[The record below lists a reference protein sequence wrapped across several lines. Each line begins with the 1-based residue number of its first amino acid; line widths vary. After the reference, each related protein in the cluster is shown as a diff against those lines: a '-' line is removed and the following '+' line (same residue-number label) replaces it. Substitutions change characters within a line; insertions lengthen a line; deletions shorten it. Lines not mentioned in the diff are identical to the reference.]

1 MTEEAEA
8 ILIVDDEPDLSRLLQ
23 FNLKGAGFAPTVVGT
38 ATEALAA
45 AEKSR
50 PTVVL
55 LDLMLP
61 DLPGTEVCR
70 RLRAHPTL
78 HDVGILMLTA
88 RSDDYDRIVGFELGC
103 DDYVVKPFNV
113 REVILRVRALCR
125 RVGERRAAGTS
136 LSGAPAAPAGGLA
149 TSGTAS
155 SGAAPSAPSNGNLL
169 RWRGLVVD
177 TAKHRVTADDV
188 ELTLRPLEFKL
199 LAMLLE
205 NVGTVLSRERLLED
219 VWGTEVNSRTV
230 DTHVKRLRQR
240 LGAHGECIETVV
252 GFGYRVKDP

>member
-1 MTEEAEA
+1 MTEEAEPV
-8 ILIVDDEPDLSRLLQ
+8 LIVDDEPDLSRLLQ
-23 FNLKGAGFAPTVVGT
+23 FNLKGAGFQPTVVGT
-38 ATEALAA
+38 AMEALAA
-45 AEKSR
+45 AEKER

-125 RVGERRAAGTS
+125 RVGERRAASTS
-136 LSGAPAAPAGGLA
+136 NAAAPGV
-149 TSGTAS
+149 TSTASAPIAPTAS
-155 SGAAPSAPSNGNLL
+155 SGAAL

-177 TAKHRVTADDV
+177 SAKHRVTADDV
-188 ELTLRPLEFKL
+188 ELVLRPLEFKL
-199 LAMLLE
+199 LVMLLE
-205 NVGTVLSRERLLED
+205 HVGTVLSRERLLED
-219 VWGTEVNSRTV
+219 LWGTEVNSRTV

-252 GFGYRVKDP
+252 GFGYRIKEP